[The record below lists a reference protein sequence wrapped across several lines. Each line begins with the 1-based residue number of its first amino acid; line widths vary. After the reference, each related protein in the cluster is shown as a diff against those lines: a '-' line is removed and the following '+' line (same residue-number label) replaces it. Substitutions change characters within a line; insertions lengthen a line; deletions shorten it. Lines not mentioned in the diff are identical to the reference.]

1 MIFGQVFILV
11 ILDLIVRV
19 VYAFQLSFRGH
30 SSILSIWDN
39 NRLRFDLL
47 YLVMHD
53 INLRLVLVSK
63 IGYRKLPS
71 NQFMLEARSD
81 KLKRLKI

>member
-30 SSILSIWDN
+30 SLIPSIWDN

-53 INLRLVLVSK
+53 INLRLVIVSK
-63 IGYRKLPS
+63 IGYRKLLRATNLCS
-71 NQFMLEARSD
+71 KFALTD
-81 KLKRLKI
+81 